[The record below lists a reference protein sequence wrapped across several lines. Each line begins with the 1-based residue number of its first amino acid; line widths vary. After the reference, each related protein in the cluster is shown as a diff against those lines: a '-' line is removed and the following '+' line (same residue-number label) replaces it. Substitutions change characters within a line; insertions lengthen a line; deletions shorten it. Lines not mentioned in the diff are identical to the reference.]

1 LRLREAQARTMNLLE
16 YLVLVVRIPDGRH
29 GDAAAP
35 PPKR

>member
-1 LRLREAQARTMNLLE
+1 MNLLE

-35 PPKR
+35 PPPKR